1 MPNVTAVSTFES
13 INRLLDRYEKLLTKK
28 QQQTMQAYFRY
39 NLSLQEIAD
48 QLHVSRAAVNDSLH
62 LAQKR
67 LLHYEAM
74 LGCLKQEQT
83 LITAIKTLKLSQ
95 ADQARLLAILQERDE

>member
-48 QLHVSRAAVNDSLH
+48 QLHVSRAAVKDSMK

-67 LLHYEAM
+67 LVHYEAM
-74 LGCLKQEQT
+74 LGCIKQEQT
-83 LITAIKTLKLSQ
+83 LIETIKNLKLSQ
-95 ADQARLLAILQERDE
+95 ADQTRLLVILQERDK

>member
-48 QLHVSRAAVNDSLH
+48 QFHISRAAVNDSMQ

-74 LGCLKQEQT
+74 LGCIKQEER
-83 LITAIKTLKLSQ
+83 LIETIKNLKLSQ
-95 ADQARLLAILQERDE
+95 ADQTRLLAILQERDE